1 MKSILMTLYGPLE
14 TDARVLR
21 SIEAAVKADCKVIII
36 TCNTHDNLQM
46 HKDVVVINL
55 PFKALGAKSYVR
67 FCWHCFK
74 YIIFNKNRYEILYL
88 HDYYSVV
95 VGRLCLPFVKK
106 KKIIFDAHELILT
119 YPKEKSVFKLRES
132 DSIKS

>member
-36 TCNTHDNLQM
+36 TCNTHENLQM

-55 PFKALGAKSYVR
+55 PFKALGAK
-67 FCWHCFK
+67 
-74 YIIFNKNRYEILYL
+74 
-88 HDYYSVV
+88 
-95 VGRLCLPFVKK
+95 
-106 KKIIFDAHELILT
+106 
-119 YPKEKSVFKLRES
+119 
-132 DSIKS
+132 